1 MDFIVK
7 SVGTTYRNWN
17 FHEVDSPVD
26 SYLYM
31 TVEPWN
37 ESRMDIGTDYVLCSD
52 EYYEKNSDELQKR
65 VPTDV
70 HLSFYNYDNL
80 GDDRK
85 KDLKESCGTLIHDQM
100 YVGIVVYLRGDVYK
114 EIKDNLKLNKFITN
128 LSVDFKEFNDKD
140 TFEYGSAHDGSHT
153 VWIKESEDSKR
164 LEVDGYNI
172 SFRLYESVE
181 SQSYEEKE
189 DEEFRKQGR
198 LVNTIERA
206 ILLANNKTRIDFGSI
221 IHKQL
226 KPYLSIIVFLMAAI
240 AVKMYF

>member
-37 ESRMDIGTDYVLCSD
+37 ESRMDIGSDYVLCSD

-65 VPTDV
+65 VPTNV
-70 HLSFYNYDNL
+70 NLSFYNYDNL

-85 KDLKESCGTLIHDQM
+85 KDLKESCGTLIHDQT

-128 LSVDFKEFNDKD
+128 LSVEFKEFNDKD
-140 TFEYGSAHDGSHT
+140 AFEFGSSHDGSHT
-153 VWIKESEDSKR
+153 VWIKENEDSNR
-164 LEVDGYNI
+164 LEVDGYNV

-181 SQSYEEKE
+181 SKSYEEKE
-189 DEEFRKQGR
+189 DEEYRKQGR

-206 ILLANNKTRIDFGSI
+206 ILQANDKTRVDFGARLF
-221 IHKQL
+221 KEL
-226 KPYLSIIVFLMAAI
+226 KPYLFVMIFLLAVI
-240 AVKMYF
+240 AFR

>member
-7 SVGTTYRNWN
+7 TVGTTYRNWN

-52 EYYEKNSDELQKR
+52 EYYEKNSDELQGR

-70 HLSFYNYDNL
+70 NLTFYNYDNL

-85 KDLKESCGTLIHDQM
+85 KDLKESCGTLIHDNL

-114 EIKDNLKLNKFITN
+114 EIKNNITLNKFITN
-128 LSVDFKEFNDKD
+128 LSVDFKEFNEKD
-140 TFEYGSAHDGSHT
+140 TFEYGASHDGSHT
-153 VWIKESEDSKR
+153 VWIKENEGSKR
-164 LEVDGYNI
+164 LDVEGYDI

-181 SQSYEEKE
+181 SKSHEEKE
-189 DEEFRKQGR
+189 DEEYRKQGR
-198 LVNTIERA
+198 LVSTIERA
-206 ILLANNKTRIDFGSI
+206 ILQANDKTRVDFGARLFNE
-221 IHKQL
+221 L
-226 KPYLSIIVFLMAAI
+226 KPYLFIIVFLLAAI
-240 AVKMYF
+240 SFKIVL

>member
-26 SYLYM
+26 SYLNM
-31 TVEPWN
+31 SVEPWN

-52 EYYEKNSDELQKR
+52 EYYEENSDELQKR
-65 VPTDV
+65 IQTNVY
-70 HLSFYNYDNL
+70 LSFYNYDNL

-85 KDLKESCGTLIHDQM
+85 KDLGKSCGTLIHDNS

-114 EIKDNLKLNKFITN
+114 EIKDNIKLNKFITN
-128 LSVDFKEFNDKD
+128 LSVDFKVFSNKD
-140 TFEYGSAHDGSHT
+140 TFKYGASHDGSHT
-153 VWIKESEDSKR
+153 VWTKENEDSNR
-164 LEVDGYNI
+164 LEVDGYNV

-181 SQSYEEKE
+181 SKSYEEKE
-189 DEEFRKQGR
+189 DEEYRKQSK

-206 ILLANNKTRIDFGSI
+206 ILQANDKTKIDFGARLF
-221 IHKQL
+221 KEL
-226 KPYLSIIVFLMAAI
+226 KPYLFVIIFLL
-240 AVKMYF
+240 AVIVVK

>member
-17 FHEVDSPVD
+17 FHDVDSPVD
-26 SYLYM
+26 SYLYF

-52 EYYEKNSDELQKR
+52 EYYEKNSDDLQNR
-65 VPTDV
+65 VPTNV
-70 HLSFYNYDNL
+70 NLSFYNYDNL

-85 KDLKESCGTLIHDQM
+85 KDLKERCGTLIHDNS
-100 YVGIVVYLRGDVYK
+100 YVGIVVYLRSDVYK
-114 EIKDNLKLNKFITN
+114 ELKDNLKLNKFITN

-140 TFEYGSAHDGSHT
+140 TFEYGSSHDESHT
-153 VWIKESEDSKR
+153 VWIKENEGSNR
-164 LEVDGYNI
+164 LEVDGYNV

-181 SQSYEEKE
+181 SKSYEEKE
-189 DEEFRKQGR
+189 DEEYRKQGR

-206 ILLANNKTRIDFGSI
+206 ILQANDKTRVDFGARLF
-221 IHKQL
+221 KEL
-226 KPYLSIIVFLMAAI
+226 KPYLFIMIFLLAVI
-240 AVKMYF
+240 AFR